1 MPAPEEHPALSKWP
15 WKLLKSPVP
24 PQETGPEDICPENRI
39 YVVPDLVC
47 PVQSCSC
54 FNNNN
59 SGFIILTQSNVS
71 SLEENLEI
79 SEKKKKQKE
88 ENHP

>member
-24 PQETGPEDICPENRI
+24 PQETYPEDRI
-39 YVVPDLVC
+39 YVVPDLVY

-59 SGFIILTQSNVS
+59 SGFILTQSNVS

-79 SEKKKKQKE
+79 SKKKKQKE